1 MNKKNIILVGSTGS
15 IGKNLTKFLAAH
27 EGYNLTIID
36 RKSPDL
42 KEIARTY
49 DLSYKFV
56 DLTNK
61 NEIDEVFV
69 SICESLNNDI
79 YGLIFNAAQTTE
91 GLMKQYN
98 EIPGFDNFPMEVWD
112 DGMQINVSSFF
123 QICKIIAP
131 KMFNSQTGKIIAV
144 SSMYGVVSPTPSLYK
159 NKNFIHLQFIRHLNL
174 H

>member
-98 EIPGFDNFPMEVWD
+98 EIPRFDNFPMEVWD

-131 KMFNSQTGKIIAV
+131 KMFNSQTGKNHCCIINV
-144 SSMYGVVSPTPSLYK
+144 WSSFSDTKFV
-159 NKNFIHLQFIRHLNL
+159 
-174 H
+174 